1 MARKNENI
9 LEVLIQ
15 LPWWVSVL
23 FSGVAYVGLK
33 WILPGMVS
41 GNMFAEGIAKGLSP
55 MAHFFALVLF
65 IPAPISFFN
74 AWRKRQLL
82 EKQKGIETIRSL
94 NWKKFEE
101 LVAEAYRRQGY
112 AVIENPGGGADGGI
126 DVRLK
131 KNGHLHLVQ
140 CKQWRSQKV
149 GVKVVREM
157 YGVMVA
163 EHAASAIVITSGT
176 YTQEARNFAS
186 GKPLDLVDGAQ
197 LEALISQ
204 VQVSKE
210 KRSISSVP
218 IDKPVQVAEPETV
231 DPPDPDP
238 TRWQPVQEVRTC
250 PRCGN
255 ELVLRTA
262 KKGPNAGAQFYGCA
276 SFPKC
281 RHTEQMKAAS

>member
-1 MARKNENI
+1 M
-9 LEVLIQ
+9 LIQ

-33 WILPGMVS
+33 WVLPAVATGNMWQEAAAKGMAESASFLAFVLILP
-41 GNMFAEGIAKGLSP
+41 
-55 MAHFFALVLF
+55 
-65 IPAPISFFN
+65 APVSFFN
-74 AWRKRQLL
+74 AWRKRRLL

-94 NWKKFEE
+94 SWKEFEE

-157 YGVMVA
+157 YGVMVS

-197 LEALISQ
+197 LEVLISQ

-218 IDKPVQVAEPETV
+218 IDKPVPVAEPVTV

-250 PRCGN
+250 PRCGS

-281 RHTEQMKAAS
+281 RHTEPFREAS

>member
-9 LEVLIQ
+9 LNVLIQ

-33 WILPGMVS
+33 WVLPGVVS
-41 GNMFAEGIAKGLSP
+41 GNMFAEGFAKGLSP
-55 MAHFFALVLF
+55 MAHIFALVL
-65 IPAPISFFN
+65 IVPAPISFFN

-94 NWKKFEE
+94 SWKEFEE

-112 AVIENPGGGADGGI
+112 SVIENPGGGADGGI

-131 KNGHLHLVQ
+131 RNGHLHLVQ

-204 VQVSKE
+204 VQATEE

-218 IDKPVQVAEPETV
+218 IDKPVPVAEPETV
-231 DPPDPDP
+231 IETANRGQALYDK
-238 TRWQPVQEVRTC
+238 PVPVAEPETVI
-250 PRCGN
+250 
-255 ELVLRTA
+255 ETA
-262 KKGPNAGAQFYGCA
+262 NRGQALYAGLFVSLCEIVFRKL
-276 SFPKC
+276 SLLN
-281 RHTEQMKAAS
+281 HIEIHSL